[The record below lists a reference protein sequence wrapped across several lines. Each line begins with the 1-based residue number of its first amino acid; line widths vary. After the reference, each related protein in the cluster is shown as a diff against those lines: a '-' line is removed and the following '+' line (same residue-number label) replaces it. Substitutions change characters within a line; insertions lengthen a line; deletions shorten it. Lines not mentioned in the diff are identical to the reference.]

1 MGSETYHEPVEL
13 LSEPTRNMHR
23 AIVSLIEELE
33 AMDWYLQ
40 RAEACSDAELKAVLL
55 HHREEETEHAL
66 MNLEWIRRN
75 DPNVDRFARIYL
87 FSEGS
92 ITAVEAETT
101 RAEAKAM
108 GESGTAGGE
117 APRSNGTLGIGSLRS
132 G

>member
-55 HHREEETEHAL
+55 HHREEEIEHAL
-66 MNLEWIRRN
+66 MNLEWIRRH

-87 FSEGS
+87 FSEAS

-101 RAEAKAM
+101 RAEAKAV
-108 GESGTAGGE
+108 GE
-117 APRSNGTLGIGSLRS
+117 PPHSNGTLGIGSLRS
-132 G
+132 E